1 MCVEERITQNMR
13 KIGSGPLC
21 HDRLYDLARQ
31 LSDAVSTSA
40 KWGWSNNSCDV

>member
-31 LSDAVSTSA
+31 LSDAGVHVC
-40 KWGWSNNSCDV
+40 KVGLG